1 MSYLFDSQDEA
12 PELVVNELS
21 GEASLH
27 CFRALL
33 IAYQAGNVPALGVS
47 HG

>member
-1 MSYLFDSQDEA
+1 MTYLFDSQEEA
-12 PELVVNELS
+12 PVLVVNELS

-33 IAYQAGNVPALGVS
+33 IAYQAGNVPALEVAS
-47 HG
+47 